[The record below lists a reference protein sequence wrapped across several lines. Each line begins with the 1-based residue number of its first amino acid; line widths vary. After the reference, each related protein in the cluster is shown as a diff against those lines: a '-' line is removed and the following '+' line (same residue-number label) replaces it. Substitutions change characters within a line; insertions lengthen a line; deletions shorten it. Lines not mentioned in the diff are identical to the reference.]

1 MSDDTNKA
9 LVLAT
14 IDEGWN
20 TQRLPI
26 FDELFA
32 AHLVDH
38 SVPPGLP
45 QTREG
50 TKQVATL
57 YWSAF
62 PDLHL
67 TIEDQIAEG
76 DKVVTRWT
84 ARGTH
89 TGQLMGVPPTGKP
102 MVVTGIRIDR
112 LLGGKI
118 VETWAEID
126 QLGMLQELGAIPA
139 PEQKAS
145 VARVE
150 LMRQLQPPGRWA

>member
-1 MSDDTNKA
+1 MSDNTNKA
-9 LVLAT
+9 LVFAT

-50 TKQVATL
+50 TKPVATL

-62 PDLHL
+62 PDLPL

-76 DKVVTRWT
+76 DKVGRQDRGDLGRDRPVRDAPG
-84 ARGTH
+84 ARGH
-89 TGQLMGVPPTGKP
+89 PSAGAEG
-102 MVVTGIRIDR
+102 
-112 LLGGKI
+112 LG
-118 VETWAEID
+118 
-126 QLGMLQELGAIPA
+126 
-139 PEQKAS
+139 
-145 VARVE
+145 R
-150 LMRQLQPPGRWA
+150 PGRAYAAAAT